1 MYAQLDNL
9 CHYTMRRPT
18 TIVSNRHFLKPS
30 NPIYGDN
37 QMVIPDRVNFNP
49 GFWGPDAWKFLFSV
63 ARGYSARPTYSERTQ
78 MRRFLSSLTHCLP
91 CEKCRDNFCSEVLL
105 LESEDLVSPAS
116 VEKWLVE
123 LREKIAARNPKKH
136 DHVDKHTEKKKEEGE
151 VPMCCGKK

>member
-30 NPIYGDN
+30 NPIYGDT
-37 QMVIPDRVNFNP
+37 QMAIPDRVNFNP
-49 GFWGPDAWKFLFSV
+49 RYWGADAWKFLFSV
-63 ARGYSARPTYSERTQ
+63 ARGYSAHPTYSERTQ

-105 LESEDLVSPAS
+105 LESEDLVSPES
-116 VEKWLVE
+116 VEKWLE
-123 LREKIAARNPKKH
+123 ALRKKIASRNHEKRNKKQEEPH
-136 DHVDKHTEKKKEEGE
+136 HHEEKEE

>member
-37 QMVIPDRVNFNP
+37 QMAIPDRVNFNP

-63 ARGYSARPTYSERTQ
+63 ARGYSAHPTYSERTQ

-105 LESEDLVSPAS
+105 LKNEDLVSPAS
-116 VEKWLVE
+116 VEKWLE
-123 LREKIAARNPKKH
+123 SLRKKIAVRTHKKVGH
-136 DHVDKHTEKKKEEGE
+136 KNHNHAKKEE
-151 VPMCCGKK
+151 VQTCCGKK